1 MSFLNN
7 LVNEFTHSERQE
19 EYPNQRSSNERN
31 YSSNPPQVPP
41 PWIAEWDSREN
52 RYIYYNEE
60 TGQRT
65 FEVPRPQYHGGAG
78 YSQQQ
83 YGSSYG
89 GQQQRGDNYSGQ
101 EQGGEF
107 YEQQPQKPDHSRRNM
122 ALAGVAGLAG
132 GALLMHEGEEVSTY
146 LSPCTVNPRA

>member
-7 LVNEFTHSERQE
+7 LVGEFTHSERNQRQE
-19 EYPNQRSSNERN
+19 EYPPQQYSDQR
-31 YSSNPPQVPP
+31 YSAGPPQ
-41 PWIAEWDSREN
+41 
-52 RYIYYNEE
+52 
-60 TGQRT
+60 Q
-65 FEVPRPQYHGGAG
+65 QYHGGAG

-83 YGSSYG
+83 YGGGYG
-89 GQQQRGDNYSGQ
+89 SQEQRGEY
-101 EQGGEF
+101 

-146 LSPCTVNPRA
+146 LSSHPSSVPGKQMS